1 MTRPVVVA
9 PGTRDEYVAAERHI
23 GRRSCHSTAWLVDR
37 LAAGDDVPVC
47 RFGGDSEPE
56 VVVLGELF
64 EFEVPTKGVAR
75 RRQLPLR
82 LAWAL
87 SVHKSQGMGLEQ
99 VRFDPKK
106 SFDDGQVYVALSR
119 ATTLEGLTLMSPIQP
134 KHLKCDH
141 RAVAVVKYLDKG
153 PLKRLPKE
161 PPRDVTTWE
170 RRPPKFS
177 GPVDAGAAA
186 PEAARPPPRCSSAT
200 YFAGHTIVF
209 TGEPVHLGRDAWKE
223 FIETRRGFVRTSVS
237 KKTTLLVECSETNA
251 LGGPTREGRKSID
264 ARKKGVPSMSETGF
278 YDAIESGVRLR
289 DAIESAIRLRKR

>member
-1 MTRPVVVA
+1 
-9 PGTRDEYVAAERHI
+9 
-23 GRRSCHSTAWLVDR
+23 
-37 LAAGDDVPVC
+37 
-47 RFGGDSEPE
+47 
-56 VVVLGELF
+56 
-64 EFEVPTKGVAR
+64 
-75 RRQLPLR
+75 
-82 LAWAL
+82 
-87 SVHKSQGMGLEQ
+87 MGLKH
-99 VRFDPKK
+99 VRFDPAKT
-106 SFDDGQVYVALSR
+106 FDDGQVYVALSR

-141 RAVAVVKYLDKG
+141 RAVAVVKYLDNG

-223 FIETRRGFVRTSVS
+223 FIETRRGFVRGSVS

-251 LGGPTREGRKSID
+251 LGRPTSEGRKSID
-264 ARKKGVPSMSETGF
+264 AREKGVDIMSETEF
-278 YDAIESGVRLR
+278 YDAIESGVGLR
-289 DAIESAIRLRKR
+289 RRK